1 MRSLDASM
9 SNARRGGIV
18 RRRFAAL
25 LLAAG
30 LTIAGAVSVAAASTA
45 GGPLYGAR
53 LWVESATLP
62 SDANGRSLQRI
73 HQIDARVL
81 DVEQA
86 VQSGDQNAV
95 AAAIAAY
102 RNAVSAALADAGNDA
117 TRLTRLKAALGL
129 HVVVLETLSNEL
141 PGPAVGAIDGAI
153 QSSQK
158 AVDRIDHTK
167 PDNGK
172 TGPDATANPT
182 DAPGSSLTPKP
193 GKTGQPGGNDPAT
206 SAQPTAPVPDPTAP
220 AAEPTPDHT
229 AGH

>member
-1 MRSLDASM
+1 MRSLDASV
-9 SNARRGGIV
+9 SGARRRGTV

-30 LTIAGAVSVAAASTA
+30 LTIAGAVGVAAASTA

-53 LWVESATLP
+53 LWVESVSLPADAT
-62 SDANGRSLQRI
+62 GRSLQRI
-73 HQIDARVL
+73 HQIDARIL
-81 DVEQA
+81 EVEQA

-102 RNAVSAALADAGNDA
+102 REAVTAALTDAGSDA
-117 TRLTRLKAALGL
+117 DRLTRLKAALGL
-129 HVVVLETLSNEL
+129 HVVVLETLSNDL
-141 PGPAVGAIDGAI
+141 PGPAVQAIDGAI

-172 TGPDATANPT
+172 TGPDATASPT
-182 DAPGSSLTPKP
+182 DAPGASLTPKP
-193 GKTGQPGGNDPAT
+193 GKTAQPGGNDPAPT
-206 SAQPTAPVPDPTAP
+206 SQPTAPVADPTAP

-229 AGH
+229 ASH